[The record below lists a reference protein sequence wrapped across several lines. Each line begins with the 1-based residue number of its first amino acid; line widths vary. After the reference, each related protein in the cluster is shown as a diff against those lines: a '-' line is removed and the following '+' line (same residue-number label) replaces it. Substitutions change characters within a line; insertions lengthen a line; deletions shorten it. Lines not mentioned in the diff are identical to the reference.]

1 MQRLLPLGGKLL
13 QDGLGFFALLQ
24 NVLGVED
31 ILLPLRR
38 EHHAIGL
45 TIQQLD
51 ARLPF
56 QCLDRKR
63 DGRLG
68 DKQLLAGFGV
78 AAVMIKCGQV
88 GQPLQI
94 QHNRTPFCPCWL

>member
-13 QDGLGFFALLQ
+13 QDGLGFFALQQ

-45 TIQQLD
+45 TIQ
-51 ARLPF
+51 
-56 QCLDRKR
+56 
-63 DGRLG
+63 
-68 DKQLLAGFGV
+68 
-78 AAVMIKCGQV
+78 
-88 GQPLQI
+88 
-94 QHNRTPFCPCWL
+94 